1 MPFIL
6 HDCADPMDLN
16 DSATDIDYGSI
27 PDEPERATSPVVV
40 SQPVDAEASA
50 RLETAQRELVTLISR
65 FTDGI
70 EGSLETAIEGVAM
83 HRITNPQGPKHGV
96 QLPMFAV
103 IAQGSKRLYVGE
115 DVYDYDPMHYL
126 VSSVDLPMVGKVMVS
141 SPERPYLGLRMHL
154 DSKEIGAL
162 IGDEHLPQGVSSDA
176 SRGLFVNP
184 LNDTLL
190 DAVLRLLRLLDTP
203 RDIPILAPMIK
214 REILYRLLMNG
225 QGALLRQTVLQDSQ
239 MNRIAK
245 AIRMMKESF
254 TQPLRVDDIAR
265 DVHMSVSS
273 LHHHF
278 KVVTAMS
285 PLQYQKNL
293 RLQEA
298 RRLMLADDISVAIAS
313 QTVGYESPSQFSRE
327 YSRMFGAPPLRDK
340 RRWQEEEAPAL

>member
-1 MPFIL
+1 
-6 HDCADPMDLN
+6 
-16 DSATDIDYGSI
+16 
-27 PDEPERATSPVVV
+27 
-40 SQPVDAEASA
+40 
-50 RLETAQRELVTLISR
+50 
-65 FTDGI
+65 
-70 EGSLETAIEGVAM
+70 
-83 HRITNPQGPKHGV
+83 
-96 QLPMFAV
+96 
-103 IAQGSKRLYVGE
+103 
-115 DVYDYDPMHYL
+115 
-126 VSSVDLPMVGKVMVS
+126 LPMVGKVTMS
-141 SPERPYLGLRMHL
+141 SPETPYLGLRIDL
-154 DSKEIGAL
+154 DTREIGSL
-162 IGDEHLPQGVSSDA
+162 IGDEHLPQGIPSDA
-176 SRGLFVNP
+176 SRGLFVNR
-184 LNDTLL
+184 LDITLL
-190 DAVLRLLRLLDTP
+190 DAVLRLLRLLETP
-203 RDIPILAPMIK
+203 RDIPILAPMVK

-254 TQPLRVDDIAR
+254 AQPLRVDDIAR

-298 RRLMLADDISVAIAS
+298 RRLMLADDVSVATAS

-340 RRWQEEEAPAL
+340 RRWLEEEAPAL

>member
-1 MPFIL
+1 
-6 HDCADPMDLN
+6 MDLN
-16 DSATDIDYGSI
+16 DAPTDIDYSAGAPAPRSSAPACQDI
-27 PDEPERATSPVVV
+27 EADERLRA
-40 SQPVDAEASA
+40 
-50 RLETAQRELVTLISR
+50 AQRELVTLIAR
-65 FTDGI
+65 LTEGV
-70 EGSLETAIEGVAM
+70 EGSLETGIDGFFL
-83 HRITNPQGPKHGV
+83 HRITNPQGPKHAV
-96 QLPMFAV
+96 QKPVFAV
-103 IAQGSKRLYVGE
+103 IAQGAKRLFVGD

-126 VSSVDLPMVGKVMVS
+126 VSSVDLPMVGKVTMS
-141 SPERPYLGLRMHL
+141 SPETPYLGLRIDL
-154 DSKEIGAL
+154 DTREIGSL
-162 IGDEHLPQGVSSDA
+162 IGDEHLPQGISSDA
-176 SRGLFVNP
+176 SRGLFVNR
-184 LNDTLL
+184 LDITLL

-203 RDIPILAPMIK
+203 RDIPILAPMVK

-254 TQPLRVDDIAR
+254 AQPLRVDDIAR

-298 RRLMLADDISVAIAS
+298 RRLMLADDVSVATAS

-340 RRWQEEEAPAL
+340 RRWLEEEAPAL